1 MVKFFLFCICSISL
15 LIAKPVYRI
24 DDSSDIAIE
33 ERIAGSQINV
43 YIPNMPY
50 IYLSKLI
57 NGTLVRVSD
66 NEKGWEFMLAKDLK
80 REGNLIYIFD
90 LREDIKFQDGTT
102 FSADN
107 VIKNFEQIKKD
118 VNKGNTIFV
127 ERLQSVEKLSKY
139 KIKFTL
145 NTPIELFLH
154 SLARYNIYSDKYIEK
169 YKWGFYHN
177 YTANSMKEPGPYGL
191 GPYILTEGYAT
202 GREQTPILKLKANP
216 FYFEKGLPHIENIN
230 IYTELSTK
238 EVLNMIFKEEKLD
251 IAPIPFNR
259 KIETLISP
267 YTKLITKPSVNN
279 ISIIMN
285 MMHNNGILKN
295 KKIRLALNEAIDQ
308 KKLLKFVYKGEGNIG
323 PTTVNVNHYSVG
335 LATKDMLTHHEKLWK
350 TNVAPKEHL
359 KSILNGLELNVYTMD
374 AMMFLWKGIEY
385 QLNQYG
391 VKLNFT
397 ITNSEKELFYQLL
410 TNREQPHSW
419 DLLSWADDSWESKN
433 PWSVFFHYHT
443 YRPWSAIDKDD
454 LLQKYIEEYLQSPF
468 NSPRFLSITKTIINH
483 VYNQAY
489 MLFVPSPNIVI
500 AVNKE
505 VEYNPSATLL
515 MPLWKAKVTPY
526 HWSIRKGQ
534 YPKDRQI
541 PIRTERKKL

>member
-1 MVKFFLFCICSISL
+1 
-15 LIAKPVYRI
+15 
-24 DDSSDIAIE
+24 
-33 ERIAGSQINV
+33 
-43 YIPNMPY
+43 
-50 IYLSKLI
+50 
-57 NGTLVRVSD
+57 
-66 NEKGWEFMLAKDLK
+66 
-80 REGNLIYIFD
+80 
-90 LREDIKFQDGTT
+90 
-102 FSADN
+102 
-107 VIKNFEQIKKD
+107 
-118 VNKGNTIFV
+118 
-127 ERLQSVEKLSKY
+127 
-139 KIKFTL
+139 
-145 NTPIELFLH
+145 
-154 SLARYNIYSDKYIEK
+154 
-169 YKWGFYHN
+169 
-177 YTANSMKEPGPYGL
+177 
-191 GPYILTEGYAT
+191 
-202 GREQTPILKLKANP
+202 
-216 FYFEKGLPHIENIN
+216 
-230 IYTELSTK
+230 
-238 EVLNMIFKEEKLD
+238 
-251 IAPIPFNR
+251 
-259 KIETLISP
+259 
-267 YTKLITKPSVNN
+267 
-279 ISIIMN
+279 MN

>member
-1 MVKFFLFCICSISL
+1 MIRFFLFLFFNVIFLMAEPI
-15 LIAKPVYRI
+15 YRI
-24 DDSSDIAIE
+24 DDAATLAINK
-33 ERIAGSQINV
+33 RIPGSHINV
-43 YIPNMPY
+43 FIPNMPY
-50 IYLSKLI
+50 IYLSKLV
-57 NGTLVRVSD
+57 NGTLVRASD
-66 NEKGWEFMLAKDLK
+66 NQQGWEFMLAKSLK
-80 REGNLIYIFD
+80 REGKLVYIFT
-90 LREDIKFQDGTT
+90 LRDNIKFQDGTP

-107 VIKNFEQIKKD
+107 VVKNFKQIKKD
-118 VNKGNTIFV
+118 VRKGNTIFV
-127 ERLQSVEKLSKY
+127 ERIQSIEKLSKY
-139 KIKFTL
+139 KVKFTL
-145 NTPIELFLH
+145 NKPIELFLH

-202 GREQTPILKLKANP
+202 GREQTPIIKLKANP
-216 FYFEKGLPHIENIN
+216 YYFEKGIPHIENIN

-238 EVLNMIFKEEKLD
+238 EVLTMVFKEEKLD

-259 KIETLISP
+259 KVETLISP
-267 YTKLITKPSVNN
+267 YTKLITQPSVNN

-285 MMHNNGILKN
+285 MMRDNSILKD

-323 PTTVNVNHYSVG
+323 PTTANVNHYSVR
-335 LATKDMLTHHEKLWK
+335 LATKGMLTHHEKLWQ
-350 TNVAPKEHL
+350 TNIAPQKHL
-359 KSILNGLELNVYTMD
+359 KSILNGLELNVFTMD

-397 ITNSEKELFYQLL
+397 ITNSEKELFEQLL
-410 TNREQPHSW
+410 TNRKQPHEW
-419 DLLSWADDSWESKN
+419 DLLSWANDSWESNN

-443 YRPWSAIDKDD
+443 YRPWSAIDEDT
-454 LLQKYIEEYLQSPF
+454 LLQEYMETYLQSPF
-468 NSPRFLSITKTIINH
+468 NSPEFLDITKTIIDY

-489 MLFVPSPNIVI
+489 MLAVPSPNIVI

-505 VEYNPSATLL
+505 VEYDPSAILL
-515 MPLWKAKVTPY
+515 MPLWNAKITPY
-526 HWSIRKGQ
+526 HWSIRKGP
-534 YPKDRQI
+534 YPKSRQI
-541 PIRTERKKL
+541 PIRTQRKEL

>member
-1 MVKFFLFCICSISL
+1 MVKFVFFCICSISL